1 MRKRKSGRAKV
12 SASGADLWAHGY
24 ARAAL
29 ERMMRIHRLI
39 EDGEY
44 PNCTTMSQEFE
55 MSVRTLKRDIEFMK
69 DRLKMPIA
77 FAVPKNGYFFTK
89 PQPHF
94 PTACR
99 QTLEPRAICGLR
111 SRSYVLGAVG
121 V

>member
-1 MRKRKSGRAKV
+1 
-12 SASGADLWAHGY
+12 
-24 ARAAL
+24 
-29 ERMMRIHRLI
+29 
-39 EDGEY
+39 
-44 PNCTTMSQEFE
+44 

-121 V
+121 VPLLSVSIFLIRNCPPPEFV